1 VSGYGDLHAAGDAG
15 LMRIFDI
22 HVHVQPWQMVNPDAL
37 EMIDDPSHANAKEVL
52 STPENLLRHMDD
64 EGGERLCCIN
74 YVSPDVMGFTREVN
88 DWIADYTKD
97 HRDRLVP
104 VGSVNPL
111 HELNVRDE
119 IRRVLDLGIGMIK
132 IHPPHQLFSPNAY
145 RGELWQ
151 LAEIYR
157 ECEARGVPVMF
168 HTGTSVFPRARNVF
182 ADPMPVD
189 DVAVDFPNLKIILA
203 HAGRPLYG
211 ETAFFLARRH
221 PNVNVDLSGIPPKA
235 LSKYFPRLAQIAD
248 KVLWGTDWPSPG
260 VASMKG
266 NVEEFRSLNLGEDVE
281 RKVFWEN
288 ATRLF

>member
-1 VSGYGDLHAAGDAG
+1 
-15 LMRIFDI
+15 MRVFDV
-22 HVHVQPWQMVNPDAL
+22 HVHVQPWEMVKPEVLA
-37 EMIDDPSHANAKEVL
+37 MIDDPSHADAKEVL
-52 STPENLLRHMDD
+52 SSPENLLRFLD
-64 EGGERLCCIN
+64 EHDVERACCIN

-88 DWIADYTKD
+88 GWIADFTRE

-111 HELNVRDE
+111 HEMNVRDE

-151 LAEIYR
+151 LSEIYR
-157 ECEARGVPVMF
+157 ECEERGVPVMF

-189 DVAVDFPNLKIILA
+189 DVAIDFPRLRIILA

-211 ETAFFLARRH
+211 ETAFFLLRRH
-221 PNVNVDLSGIPPKA
+221 PNVFADVSGIPPRT
-235 LSKYFPRLAQIAD
+235 LPRYFPRLKDVAHKI
-248 KVLWGTDWPSPG
+248 LWGTDWPSPG
-260 VASMKG
+260 VTSPRR
-266 NVEEFRSLNLGEDVE
+266 NVEEFRALGYGEDVE
-281 RKVFWEN
+281 RKVLREN
-288 ATRLF
+288 AERLFAT

>member
-1 VSGYGDLHAAGDAG
+1 VSPLEHAPQVFDAH
-15 LMRIFDI
+15 I
-22 HVHVQPWQMVNPDAL
+22 HVQPWEMVKPEVLAL
-37 EMIDDPSHANAKEVL
+37 IDDPSHANAKEVL
-52 STPENLLRHMDD
+52 SSPENLLRHLDA
-64 EGGERLCCIN
+64 EGVERACCIN

-88 DWIADYTKD
+88 DWIARFTSA
-97 HRDRLVP
+97 HRDRLVA

-111 HELNVRDE
+111 HEMNVRDE

-157 ECEARGVPVMF
+157 ECEQRGVPVMF

-189 DVAVDFPNLKIILA
+189 DVAIDFPKLPIILA
-203 HAGRPLYG
+203 HAGRPMYG
-211 ETAFFLARRH
+211 ETALFLARRH
-221 PNVNVDLSGIPPKA
+221 SNVHLDISGIPPNA
-235 LSKYFPRLAQIAD
+235 LLRYFPRVASVAD

-260 VASMKG
+260 VVSMRR
-266 NVEEFRSLNLGEDVE
+266 NVKELRALGLGEEVE
-281 RKVFWEN
+281 RKILWDN
-288 ATRLF
+288 ASRLFPRSS

>member
-1 VSGYGDLHAAGDAG
+1 
-15 LMRIFDI
+15 MIFDVHI
-22 HVHVQPWQMVNPDAL
+22 HVQPWQNVKPEALALIEDDA
-37 EMIDDPSHANAKEVL
+37 HANAREIL
-52 STPENLLRHMDD
+52 SSPENVLRYLDA
-64 EGGERLCCIN
+64 EGVERACCIN

-88 DWIADYTKD
+88 DWVANFTKD
-97 HRDRLVP
+97 HRDRLVA

-157 ECEARGVPVMF
+157 ECEERGVPVMF
-168 HTGTSVFPRARNVF
+168 HTGTSIFPKARNVF
-182 ADPMPVD
+182 ADPMPID
-189 DVAVDFPNLKIILA
+189 DVAIDFPKLPIILA

-211 ETAFFLARRH
+211 DTAFFLARRH
-221 PNVNVDLSGIPPKA
+221 ANVHIEISGIPPKT
-235 LSKYFPRLAQIAD
+235 LPRYFPRLTAIAD

-260 VASMKG
+260 VISIRKNIADFRALG
-266 NVEEFRSLNLGEDVE
+266 FGEEVE
-281 RKVFWEN
+281 RKVLWEN
-288 ATRLF
+288 ATRLFS

>member
-1 VSGYGDLHAAGDAG
+1 
-15 LMRIFDI
+15 MKIFDAHI
-22 HVHVQPWQMVNPDAL
+22 HVQPWKMMEPDVLAMIGDHSVGNAKDAL
-37 EMIDDPSHANAKEVL
+37 ESAD
-52 STPENLLRHMDD
+52 TLLRFLDA
-64 EGGERLCCIN
+64 ENIERTCCIN

-88 DWIADYTKD
+88 DWIANFTEG
-97 HRDRLVP
+97 HRDRLIP

-111 HELNVRDE
+111 HELDVRGE

-157 ECEARGVPVMF
+157 ECEERDVPIMI
-168 HTGTSVFPRARNVF
+168 HTGTSIFPRARNTF
-182 ADPMPVD
+182 ADPMPID
-189 DVAVDFPNLKIILA
+189 DVALDFPRLRLILA

-221 PNVNVDLSGIPPKA
+221 PNVHLDISGIPPKS
-235 LSKYFPRLAQIAD
+235 LLRYFPRVAAVAD

-260 VASMKG
+260 ITSPRK
-266 NVEEFRSLNLGEDVE
+266 NVEDFLALGLGENIE
-281 RKVFWEN
+281 KKILWEN
-288 ATRLF
+288 AERMFAR